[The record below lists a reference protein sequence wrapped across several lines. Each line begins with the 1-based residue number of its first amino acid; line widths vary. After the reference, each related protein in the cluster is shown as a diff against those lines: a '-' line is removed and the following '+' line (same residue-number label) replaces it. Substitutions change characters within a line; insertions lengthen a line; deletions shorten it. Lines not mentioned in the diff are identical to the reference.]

1 MRALPSHARGPV
13 NSALLEDTI
22 GERLRHIADRFADR
36 EALVVRHQAYRA
48 TYAELSD
55 QVELA
60 ARALIANGV
69 VTGDRVGI
77 WAPNRYEWVV
87 VQYATALVGAILVTI
102 NPAYKAAELEYAL
115 RKAGV
120 SLLFSAR
127 GFRGTDYVAML
138 DEVRGECPALRD
150 IVILDDEWRFFLA
163 EGEPV
168 DPRDLHEREAS
179 LNPRDPINIQY
190 TSGTTGFPKGATL
203 SHRNIL
209 NNGYFT
215 GEVLRY
221 TERDRVCVPVPFY
234 HCFGMV
240 LANLAAM
247 THGACVVVAGESFD
261 AGDVLSTV
269 EAERCTSLYGVP
281 TMFIAELAEPDLD
294 SFDLASLR
302 TGIMAGAPCPV
313 EVMKQVRSRLHLEEI
328 TIGCGMTETAPLST
342 QTSVDDPVLKR
353 VTTVGRVH
361 PHVEVKIVDPKTG
374 VTVPRATP
382 GEQCTR
388 GYSVML
394 GYWDD
399 RDATS
404 RAIDADGWMHSGDLA
419 VMDDSGYVSIVG
431 RIKDMIIRGGENVYP
446 REVEEFLY
454 ELSEIDQVEVI
465 GVPSERYGEEVMAWV
480 RLREGATATA
490 EDLVAS
496 CRGRIATYKI
506 PRYWKFVASF
516 PMTVTG
522 KTQKYVMRE
531 IAIEELGLRQA
542 A

>member
-179 LNPRDPINIQY
+179 
-190 TSGTTGFPKGATL
+190 A
-203 SHRNIL
+203 
-209 NNGYFT
+209 
-215 GEVLRY
+215 
-221 TERDRVCVPVPFY
+221 
-234 HCFGMV
+234 
-240 LANLAAM
+240 
-247 THGACVVVAGESFD
+247 
-261 AGDVLSTV
+261 
-269 EAERCTSLYGVP
+269 
-281 TMFIAELAEPDLD
+281 
-294 SFDLASLR
+294 
-302 TGIMAGAPCPV
+302 
-313 EVMKQVRSRLHLEEI
+313 
-328 TIGCGMTETAPLST
+328 
-342 QTSVDDPVLKR
+342 
-353 VTTVGRVH
+353 
-361 PHVEVKIVDPKTG
+361 
-374 VTVPRATP
+374 
-382 GEQCTR
+382 
-388 GYSVML
+388 
-394 GYWDD
+394 
-399 RDATS
+399 
-404 RAIDADGWMHSGDLA
+404 
-419 VMDDSGYVSIVG
+419 
-431 RIKDMIIRGGENVYP
+431 
-446 REVEEFLY
+446 
-454 ELSEIDQVEVI
+454 
-465 GVPSERYGEEVMAWV
+465 
-480 RLREGATATA
+480 
-490 EDLVAS
+490 
-496 CRGRIATYKI
+496 
-506 PRYWKFVASF
+506 
-516 PMTVTG
+516 
-522 KTQKYVMRE
+522 
-531 IAIEELGLRQA
+531 
-542 A
+542 